1 MSPVKIDGAKRQLF
15 SLVKEQNIK
24 LEAVQ
29 KKKKGR
35 SSPTETSDAADAA
48 AQPPETD
55 AAEAG
60 MEPEEEAEQ
69 VVADGQKKKKR
80 LQGKKEESAPATAD
94 SGSVGQAIKRK
105 RKDDTETK
113 VSLVTVSAA
122 YGRHRFDQGR
132 VRLSRCH
139 HSLAA
144 MASAEYRAAWLAS
157 RGLLR
162 CMS

>member
-69 VVADGQKKKKR
+69 VVADGQKKKR
-80 LQGKKEESAPATAD
+80 LQGNKEESAPATAD

-132 VRLSRCH
+132 VRLSHCH